1 MTGGCLRIFG
11 GILLIIGAIVFT
23 RLFFYSAI
31 FLSFQGPIGII
42 IVIALIAGG
51 IALFVKVRRSRR

>member
-1 MTGGCLRIFG
+1 MGGCLRIFG
-11 GILLIIGAIVFT
+11 GIILIIGAIVLI

-31 FLSFQGPIGII
+31 LLGFQGPIGII

-51 IALFVKVRRSRR
+51 VALFIRVRRSRR